1 MRKNRVVKAPLPY
14 FLYRKENAMWEKKET
29 ELLTCQGLTVYLFMR
44 LIVYDKQIKI
54 TVIKIADN

>member
-1 MRKNRVVKAPLPY
+1 
-14 FLYRKENAMWEKKET
+14 MWEKKET

>member
-14 FLYRKENAMWEKKET
+14 FLFSKENVLWEKKEAK
-29 ELLTCQGLTVYLFMR
+29 LLNCEIAKVYLFMR

-54 TVIKIADN
+54 TIL

>member
-14 FLYRKENAMWEKKET
+14 FLYSKENAMWEKKET